1 MSMVMIMT
9 ILIRTYRKLRRRER
23 FAAEHQLMRWTR
35 SACRH
40 VTTGPKSPRIGYAA
54 AEYQSMPWPKE
65 ALRTGWF
72 PLFIVE
78 NMTAITS
85 EELRR
90 EFVVT

>member
-1 MSMVMIMT
+1 MVMKMT
-9 ILIRTYRKLRRRER
+9 FLIRTFRRLLRRER
-23 FAAEHQLMRWTR
+23 FAAEHQFVMWMRF
-35 SACRH
+35 SCRH
-40 VTTGPKSPRIGYAA
+40 VATGPKSPQIGYAA
-54 AEYQSMPWPKE
+54 AKNQSMPWPKE

-72 PLFIVE
+72 PQLLVE